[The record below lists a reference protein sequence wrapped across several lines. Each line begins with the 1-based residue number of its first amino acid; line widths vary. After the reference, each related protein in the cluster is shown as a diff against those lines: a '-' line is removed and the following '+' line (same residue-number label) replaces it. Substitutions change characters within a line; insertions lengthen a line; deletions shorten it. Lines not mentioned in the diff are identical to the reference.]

1 MKTKSVIVAS
11 ALSLSLLSSELY
23 AAPAACVQK
32 KQPVISTVTD
42 TAANIKVVKIFI
54 NEVLNS
60 GHAEII
66 DQVWA
71 NDMIWH
77 GGSMGEIH
85 GLDNFKK
92 LNGGKAFSSLHLK
105 IKDVIA
111 SGDKVVI
118 YFTNSGTQTG
128 DFMGFHSAGK
138 TASWDGMGIY
148 RIQNGKIAEGWFSE
162 DILQMLIQ
170 LEAIKLPK

>member
-11 ALSLSLLSSELY
+11 VFSVSLLSSTLY
-23 AAPAACVQK
+23 ASPVAPRQK
-32 KQPVISTVTD
+32 KMPMISTFTD
-42 TAANIKVVKIFI
+42 TAANIKIVKRFI

-92 LNGGKAFSSLHLK
+92 LNGGKAFSNLHLK

-111 SGDKVVI
+111 SGNKVVV
-118 YFTNSGTQTG
+118 YFTNSGTQIG
-128 DFMGFHSAGK
+128 DFMGFHASGK

-162 DILQMLIQ
+162 DILQMLIR
-170 LEAIKLPK
+170 LNAVKLPK